1 MLCSRWTNTIQ
12 KNKDV
17 FTSGKKT
24 HLKIKSIADVTDAAN
39 LFCSIYL
46 VPPEG
51 SLSTLVRG
59 KFRRHK
65 QPTTWK
71 QAIKPH
77 YY

>member
-1 MLCSRWTNTIQ
+1 MLSLDKYHSKI
-12 KNKDV
+12 KDV
-17 FTSGKKT
+17 FKSGGEM
-24 HLKIKSIADVTDAAN
+24 HLKIKCIADVTDAAN
-39 LFCSIYL
+39 FFCSIYL

-59 KFRRHK
+59 NVDVTNSQR
-65 QPTTWK
+65 PWK